1 MPTARRRTRTTTVPG
16 REAVH
21 ADANCCWLLTELDPD
36 DPDIAFGLCDLGLG
50 SPKLGSVRISEL
62 ESIRGKLGMSVERE
76 LGFTADKRISKYAE
90 IASAL
95 GYIKA

>member
-1 MPTARRRTRTTTVPG
+1 M
-16 REAVH
+16 
-21 ADANCCWLLTELDPD
+21 
-36 DPDIAFGLCDLGLG
+36 CDLGLG
-50 SPKLGSVRISEL
+50 SPELGSVRISEL